1 MVDGGRGKL
10 LKKARVNP
18 YKGLKG
24 WNKHLLSSSFVVVFS
39 LSHIC
44 SCHRAHTSLR
54 STFLKVSSFELSGSK
69 LCFLLCPGILVD

>member
-39 LSHIC
+39 LSHI
-44 SCHRAHTSLR
+44 
-54 STFLKVSSFELSGSK
+54 
-69 LCFLLCPGILVD
+69 

>member
-39 LSHIC
+39 LRHI
-44 SCHRAHTSLR
+44 RLFLQAHGL
-54 STFLKVSSFELSGSK
+54 
-69 LCFLLCPGILVD
+69 